1 MPAYR
6 AEQTLAK
13 TVADIPRE
21 IADLLILVD
30 DASPDNTAA
39 LARELGIDVYVHSEN
54 RGYGGNQKTCYTQA
68 VRNGADVV
76 VLLHPDYQ
84 YEPKAVPLLIA
95 PILAGDADM
104 TFGSRFAGLGDPLG
118 GGMPLYRFVGNRV
131 TTVLENLMLGS
142 RFTETHSGLRAYTR
156 RCLLSLPYLRY
167 SDDFVF
173 DSQLLIDA
181 VTSGQRVV
189 EVPIPTRYTKESS
202 SIAIGRSLRYIGGS
216 LGYCARSAAVRG
228 RRGRRSPV
236 AHPERALPAMPSAHS
251 RVERTCPLCE
261 SEEHVVLGG
270 ADGVVLA
277 CARCGFVSPRS
288 ADRQPASAGKLGA
301 AAGRL
306 ATAERIL
313 ELVAGYHVRGD
324 DLLAVGEDDELVV
337 GLAGDSGWQA
347 SAARP
352 GELPVPG
359 AERGATARR
368 ARPASEL
375 GRGRFD
381 AVVLVDALGPA
392 PVDELRSVRPLL
404 DPDGV
409 LAVAVRQV
417 PVSAVS
423 RRTVPA
429 LPPATGAAFT
439 AVAAW
444 TALGRAGFRLVE
456 WVTPGPGAGAGAGLA
471 ARLPTRARAAPRA
484 ELPLGIAVA
493 RVSDRGSAVMP
504 GVVRDSAA

>member
-1 MPAYR
+1 
-6 AEQTLAK
+6 
-13 TVADIPRE
+13 
-21 IADLLILVD
+21 
-30 DASPDNTAA
+30 
-39 LARELGIDVYVHSEN
+39 
-54 RGYGGNQKTCYTQA
+54 
-68 VRNGADVV
+68 
-76 VLLHPDYQ
+76 
-84 YEPKAVPLLIA
+84 
-95 PILAGDADM
+95 
-104 TFGSRFAGLGDPLG
+104 
-118 GGMPLYRFVGNRV
+118 
-131 TTVLENLMLGS
+131 
-142 RFTETHSGLRAYTR
+142 
-156 RCLLSLPYLRY
+156 
-167 SDDFVF
+167 
-173 DSQLLIDA
+173 
-181 VTSGQRVV
+181 
-189 EVPIPTRYTKESS
+189 
-202 SIAIGRSLRYIGGS
+202 
-216 LGYCARSAAVRG
+216 
-228 RRGRRSPV
+228 
-236 AHPERALPAMPSAHS
+236 MPSAHS
-251 RVERTCPLCE
+251 RVERTCSLCE
-261 SEEHVVLGG
+261 SEEQVVLGG

-277 CARCGFVSPRS
+277 CARCGFISPRS
-288 ADRQPASAGKLGA
+288 ADRQPGSAGKPGA

-324 DLLAVGEDDELVV
+324 DLLAVGEDGELVV
-337 GLAGDSGWQA
+337 GLAGESGWQA

-359 AERGATARR
+359 PERGATARR

-417 PVSAVS
+417 PVFAVS
-423 RRTVPA
+423 RRTVPS